1 MKQNTGTTVAIKQCR
16 QSSDISEK
24 NKSRWRQEC
33 DIMLRLN
40 HPNVVRGVEL
50 PDELKS
56 QLTVG
61 DMPVLAMEYCQ
72 LGDLRRVT
80 AIAHGLFLYTNCGAG

>member
-1 MKQNTGTTVAIKQCR
+1 VRQITGVAIAVKQCR
-16 QSSDISEK
+16 QSSDLSEK
-24 NKSRWRQEC
+24 NKSRWCKEC
-33 DIMLRLN
+33 DIMLRLD

-50 PDELKS
+50 PEELKCLMTS
-56 QLTVG
+56 

-80 AIAHGLFLYTNCGAG
+80 TTVCAVLS